1 MINKVVLVGRI
12 TKSPELKMTQSNI
25 PFVNFTIAVNRP
37 FKDDKGETQADFI
50 QSIVWRR
57 QAENT
62 ARFVKKGD
70 LIGVEGRIQTRNYED
85 DNGRTI
91 YITEVVCDSIVFL
104 ETKGSDNNYP
114 QTDEEIDETFKHGNP
129 TNKPSIVTPTSRRQE
144 REEESKPSVDS
155 SDLPF

>member
-12 TKSPELKMTQSNI
+12 TKTPELKNTQSNI

-129 TNKPSIVTPTSRRQE
+129 TNPPKILTKAQV
-144 REEESKPSVDS
+144 REEESSGGVAS
-155 SDLPF
+155 SEDLPF

>member
-104 ETKGSDNNYP
+104 ETKDTHP
-114 QTDEEIDETFKHGNP
+114 QTDEEIDETYKDNPYNP
-129 TNKPSIVTPTSRRQE
+129 TITTPTSRRKE
-144 REEESKPSVDS
+144 REKEKGGVAS
-155 SDLPF
+155 SEDLPF